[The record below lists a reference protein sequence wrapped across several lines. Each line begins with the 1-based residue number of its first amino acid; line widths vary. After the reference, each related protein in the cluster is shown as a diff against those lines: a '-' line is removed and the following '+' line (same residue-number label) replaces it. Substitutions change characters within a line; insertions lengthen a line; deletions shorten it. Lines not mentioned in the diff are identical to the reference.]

1 MDRRSDPGRP
11 VRSSWRIQMSGQWRI
26 GILFLAML
34 AGGFAIGFFAGDYF
48 HLLQQE
54 RDTKNGLTGGDDMA
68 AVIVET
74 DKPKIW
80 TGLGQ
85 MPHDEIWLVRGKK
98 ELLVVSRGDEDKKN
112 VIACIS
118 NPLISFDKTKVYFQT
133 ELAYGWPSVHV
144 IDVRTKKISYVTDGS
159 LNSIIREGKH
169 KGKLRTAERMSE
181 DPDGWVS
188 FSPRIVDD
196 SGKVYW
202 SHEWEKKKK

>member
-1 MDRRSDPGRP
+1 
-11 VRSSWRIQMSGQWRI
+11 MSGQWRM
-26 GILFLAML
+26 GVLFLGML
-34 AGGFAIGFFAGDYF
+34 VAGFAIGFFAGDYF

-68 AVIVET
+68 AVIVHT
-74 DKPKIW
+74 DKPKIP
-80 TGLGQ
+80 TGLEDANN
-85 MPHDEIWLVRGKK
+85 DEIWLVRGKK
-98 ELLVVSRGDEDKKN
+98 ELLVASRGDEDKKN
-112 VIACIS
+112 VIACIF

-144 IDVRTKKISYVTDGS
+144 VDIRTKNVKYVLDGL

-169 KGKLRTAERMSE
+169 KGKLWTAERMSE
-181 DPDGWVS
+181 DPDGAVS